1 MAADSAGNDPQED
14 SRAKLR
20 SYLRHSSAGTQIVIS
35 GGLGALLGWWVDGK
49 TGLTPL
55 FLVLG
60 IFLGFTLGIYTLYRE
75 LFGRRR

>member
-1 MAADSAGNDPQED
+1 MAADSAENDPQQD
-14 SRAKLR
+14 GRAKLR
-20 SYLRHSSAGTQIVIS
+20 SYLRFSSAGMSIAIA
-35 GGLGALLGWWVDGK
+35 GGLGALLGWWVDEK
-49 TGLTPL
+49 LRLSPL